1 MAKTIKSQL
10 KHKKQG
16 KYKQMIFF
24 LIQRI
29 KIGFQTGF

>member
-24 LIQRI
+24 FNPKN